1 MPRETKR
8 DFTAQEVRQGD
19 IVLKKPWQRGVFI
32 AGLAAGFIVL
42 IVVAIVVHMN
52 AL

>member
-1 MPRETKR
+1 MSGQSKR

-19 IVLKKPWQRGVFI
+19 IVLKKPWQRGLFI
-32 AGLAAGFIVL
+32 AGLAAGFVVL
-42 IVVAIVVHMN
+42 IVIAIIVHLN

>member
-1 MPRETKR
+1 MPQQQKR

-32 AGLAAGFIVL
+32 AGLGGGFIVV
-42 IVVAIVVHMN
+42 IAVAIAVHFN
-52 AL
+52 VL